1 MLPDGGYSTPATTRF
16 PLPVLRP
23 PRDGLIALLDVPPT
37 AKLHTPFTLRLTVRN
52 RQPTRSANVVVHLET
67 DNSDAFIAAGLRN
80 GRLPI
85 MLPGGEET
93 VLWKL
98 IPVECGFVRIPRM
111 RVSDRRTD
119 PGSVAD
125 EPHDRNVTIVDVRA
139 DERGGVQEDGKVE
152 ELARSGQPVI
162 LVLP

>member
-1 MLPDGGYSTPATTRF
+1 MTVIP
-16 PLPVLRP
+16 
-23 PRDGLIALLDVPPT
+23 
-37 AKLHTPFTLRLTVRN
+37 TLRSV
-52 RQPTRSANVVVHLET
+52 AHLET
-67 DNSDAFIAAGLRN
+67 DNSDAFIVAGLRN

-85 MLPGGEET
+85 LLPGGEET

-98 IPVECGFVRIPRM
+98 VPVECGFVRVPRI

-119 PGSVAD
+119 PGTHAD

-139 DERGGVQEDGKVE
+139 DERGELQEDGKVE
-152 ELARSGQPVI
+152 EPVRSGQAVI